1 MAIFQ
6 PVIVAT
12 PQQRVRFEDMKQDL
26 LKINQ
31 LYLNKETGQCFFVL
45 EAGAE
50 DIGVSAGFINFSSLL
65 DDDG

>member
-31 LYLNKETGQCFFVL
+31 LYLNKETGQCFFVS
-45 EAGAE
+45 EAGEMVAP
-50 DIGVSAGFINFSSLL
+50 AGFINFSPLL
-65 DDDG
+65 DDSD